1 MEWIQV
7 FSSVAEAH
15 EKLKENMPQLLVVN
29 GISICLVRRQENL
42 FALQNKC
49 SHNGESL
56 SKGSINFLGE
66 VICPWHGYRFNLKTG
81 RECQERSRDLITYQI
96 KQNEEGVFIAL

>member
-1 MEWIQV
+1 MEWIRV
-7 FSSVAEAH
+7 FSSVEEAH
-15 EKLKENMPQLLVVN
+15 QRLRENIPQLLVVR
-29 GISICLVRRQENL
+29 GISICLVRRANGL
-42 FALQNKC
+42 FAIENKC

-66 VICPWHGYRFNLKTG
+66 VICPWHGYRFDLKTG
-81 RECQERSRDLITYQI
+81 RESGERSHDLVIYPI